1 MGSLTMKRTQTGSI
15 VIGYN
20 GLLAVTLLVTSL
32 TSFLVGQLH
41 LPRLVESPF
50 SSAEIAG
57 VEEKTIDAS
66 EDAFKTVWQTLHEI
80 DVNAKK
86 AIYSCVG
93 NFSDL

>member
-1 MGSLTMKRTQTGSI
+1 MKRTQTGSI

-20 GLLAVTLLVTSL
+20 GLLAVTLLVTTL
-32 TSFLVGQLH
+32 TSFVVGQLH
-41 LPRLVESPF
+41 LPKLVESPF
-50 SSAEIAG
+50 SSEEIER

-66 EDAFKTVWQTLHEI
+66 EDAMKSVWQTLQEF

-86 AIYSCVG
+86 AIYNCVG